1 MIGYFFVKK
10 IIKKKKFARR
20 AGQKETIT
28 PSVDRPTRKE
38 ILLTGFCCAVI
49 ALSLFQIGFLAF
61 RSDGVFASL
70 SRPSVEESGLDVLP
84 RGGPRRMMVAQD
96 TFVLPPP
103 SRATVQVG
111 NASFAVDIARTD
123 EERKKGLSG
132 RAGLARGTGMLFAFP
147 QSGYHGFWMHTMQ
160 FPIDIIWIGTDR
172 TVVSVHSSVTPDTY
186 PEVFFPK
193 TPAQFVLEAPAG
205 SAFREGIKKGA
216 PVKLPPL

>member
-1 MIGYFFVKK
+1 MKKVLKKVSKKK
-10 IIKKKKFARR
+10 IKKRQIIKVDST
-20 AGQKETIT
+20 Q
-28 PSVDRPTRKE
+28 SVESPTRKE
-38 ILLTGFCCAVI
+38 ILLTGVCCAVI

-70 SRPSVEESGLDVLP
+70 SRPSVRESGLDVLP
-84 RGGPRRMMVAQD
+84 GGTARRMMVAQD

-132 RAGLARGTGMLFAFP
+132 RASLAAGTGMLFPFP
-147 QSGYHGFWMHTMQ
+147 QAGFHGFWMNKMQ
-160 FPIDIIWIGTDR
+160 FPIDIIWIGANR
-172 TVVSVHSSVTPDTY
+172 TVVTVHSSVAPDTY
-186 PEVFFPK
+186 PEVFYPK
-193 TPAQFVLEAPAG
+193 TPAQFVLEVPAG

-216 PVKLPPL
+216 SVKLPPL